1 MRPHNLFQL
10 LFSFFIVLMLILI
23 LNIIKDD
30 IDRRTEVETNQTLL
44 LEKIDSN
51 LIDIKNNTGWGNKQT
66 DSSLNVIKQFLN
78 QDQ

>member
-51 LIDIKNNTGWGNKQT
+51 LIEIKNNTGWGNKQT